1 MYKLE
6 QYVDGEWWTFGTY
19 ETVKAVAA
27 AALELGRMRGVQINI
42 KVTEVQE

>member
-6 QYVDGEWWTFGTY
+6 QYVDGGWWTWGTY
-19 ETVKAVAA
+19 ATVQ
-27 AALELGRMRGVQINI
+27 ALAEGAFEFGCMRGVRINI